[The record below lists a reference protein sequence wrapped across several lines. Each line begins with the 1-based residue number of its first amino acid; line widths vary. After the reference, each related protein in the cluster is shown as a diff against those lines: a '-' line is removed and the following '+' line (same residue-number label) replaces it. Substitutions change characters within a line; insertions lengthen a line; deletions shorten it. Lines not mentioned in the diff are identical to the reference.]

1 MVMQG
6 VPIFQSIQA
15 ALTLADPR
23 YYDETTTPAS
33 HPDPSGGAPARGD
46 MAAAPQLAVDGLI
59 QGERDRGFRAG
70 GSLETPGPL
79 LTHPH
84 TVHMTYSEYLPTGL
98 NPLMPERACFSQV

>member
-1 MVMQG
+1 MQG

-46 MAAAPQLAVDGLI
+46 MAAAPQLAVDG
-59 QGERDRGFRAG
+59 
-70 GSLETPGPL
+70 
-79 LTHPH
+79 
-84 TVHMTYSEYLPTGL
+84 V
-98 NPLMPERACFSQV
+98 